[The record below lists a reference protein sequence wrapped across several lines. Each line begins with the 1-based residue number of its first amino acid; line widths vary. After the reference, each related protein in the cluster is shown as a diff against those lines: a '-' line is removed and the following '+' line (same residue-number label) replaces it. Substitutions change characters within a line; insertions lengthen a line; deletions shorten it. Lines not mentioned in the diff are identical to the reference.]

1 MDKNEDYRANVQSEP
16 LTEKSH
22 IVRWSYRMES
32 GECASEYSYWAWS
45 EDLSKLAK
53 NLFAET
59 AAGDPDAMKVADGL
73 LAAGISGITAIA
85 KGVRKISHCAK
96 VKIYRDEK
104 AALRTAKGRIGAFL
118 NGDETPERI
127 LQLDTDEG

>member
-22 IVRWSYRMES
+22 IVYWSYRMES

-45 EDLSKLAK
+45 EDLNKLAK

-59 AAGDPDAMKVADGL
+59 AAGDPDAMKVADSL
-73 LAAGISGITAIA
+73 LAAGNITMGAIVR
-85 KGVRKISHCAK
+85 GVSKISPSAK
-96 VKIYRDEK
+96 VRIYRDEK
-104 AALRTAKGRIGAFL
+104 SAVRSAKGRIGDFL
-118 NGDETPERI
+118 KGNETPEQI
-127 LQLDTDEG
+127 LQLDVNEG